1 MVKVSSYIL
10 EDRKRY
16 VTIERRNKYVVIAPE
31 IRAKIYGTEI
41 GSVQGT
47 IARVALVAQLIR
59 SKLAVVAQFFAAI
72 FRT

>member
-16 VTIERRNKYVVIAPE
+16 VTIERRNKYIVIAPE
-31 IRAKIYGTEI
+31 IRTKIYGTEI

-47 IARVALVAQLIR
+47 IESGI
-59 SKLAVVAQFFAAI
+59 SCAVN
-72 FRT
+72 